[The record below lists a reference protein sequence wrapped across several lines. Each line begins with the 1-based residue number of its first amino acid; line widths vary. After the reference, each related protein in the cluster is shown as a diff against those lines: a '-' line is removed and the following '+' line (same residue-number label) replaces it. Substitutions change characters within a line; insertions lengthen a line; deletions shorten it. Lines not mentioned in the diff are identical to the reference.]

1 MQIDK
6 THLNYS
12 DEFYECVSSINNIK
26 NTIEILNSKETKRGQ
41 SKIVFEP
48 DKHYKCLQLLMQ
60 GCFTLRKINDF
71 EASKIAIYDCL
82 PLVQKFLN
90 RIQALSEQYGV
101 KDYQKYFDALNIYWD
116 IMSVGARYS
125 LHHFIEYMFHNKNKK
140 PYVPRREILA
150 SAVFYVGRAL
160 INQLQI
166 GIDFKD
172 KIVPP
177 NLVMFS
183 TFPSSGKTLVANYAC
198 AWIKCLAMIKIR
210 GGGFLRIGNEEGNV
224 NKNSQAIKDI
234 IADSTILGVFPELSE
249 LKDDRGNFK
258 PFDKDSIDE
267 WFLKEDKEEP
277 KSATF
282 RTSGSA
288 TNGIR
293 INLALVIDDPS
304 RGMVDRK
311 NVDVHQ
317 KIISSYNGDW
327 RSRFDNEEE
336 AFVFALGTRF
346 NNFDLFSFI
355 QDNAE
360 KHGLKPDKMFNNT
373 FVSLD
378 GRTVI
383 INIDCEKDDGSG
395 KSRYPHLISDR
406 TLEDKRNS
414 MSKQEYYCVY
424 RQKPIPEDGLD
435 FDYSLLK
442 TYDERYDKDQL
453 DFFAYASCDPT
464 RKTGA
469 DYLAFPIYKQIIDKE
484 DENFGEY
491 AFVDCIFVQKSV
503 KDPKT
508 FEKIINKIIDNNIK
522 KLYLE
527 INTDTSLGQRIQD
540 HLKQKNYDILVIK
553 EIFSVQ
559 KKSERIADQTSS
571 IHNHI
576 VFPREGLYP
585 KYTEMGHYMEQLS
598 MYSSSSANKHD
609 DAADSVATFSRE
621 HIDKT
626 KTENRA
632 SFSKKSL
639 R

>member
-1 MQIDK
+1 MQVNK
-6 THLNYS
+6 SHLNYS
-12 DEFYECVSSINNIK
+12 DEFYSYVTSINDIERTI
-26 NTIEILNSKETKRGQ
+26 NTMYDKERKRGTNRML
-41 SKIVFEP
+41 FDAE
-48 DKHYKCLQLLMQ
+48 KHYKCLGLLRQ
-60 GCFTLRKINDF
+60 GILALREQNDF
-71 EASKIAIYDCL
+71 EASKIAIYKCL
-82 PLVQKFLN
+82 PLVEKFLA
-90 RIQALSEQYGV
+90 RINLLSEKEGA
-101 KDYQKYFDALNIYWD
+101 KKYQKYFDAIKIYWD
-116 IMSVGARYS
+116 IVAVGARYS
-125 LHHFIEYMFHNKNKK
+125 LHYFIEYMFHNKNKK
-140 PYVPRREILA
+140 PYVSRREILA
-150 SAVFYVGRAL
+150 PAVFYVGRGL
-160 INQLQI
+160 IERLQI
-166 GIDFKD
+166 GIDFQD
-172 KIVPP
+172 GIVPP

-183 TFPSSGKTLVANYAC
+183 TFPSSGKTLVANYAM

-210 GGGFLRIGNEEGNV
+210 GGAFLRIGNEEGNV

-234 IADSTILGVFPELSE
+234 LADKTIIGVFPEMECLYDE
-249 LKDDRGNFK
+249 KGNYK

-277 KSATF
+277 KSAVF

-311 NVDVHQ
+311 NVEIHQ

-336 AFVFALGTRF
+336 SFVFALGTRF
-346 NNFDLFSFI
+346 NNFDVFSAI
-355 QDNAE
+355 QDDAE
-360 KHGLKPDKMFNNT
+360 KQGLYPDENFNYT
-373 FVSLD
+373 QKTED

-395 KSRYPHLISDR
+395 DSRFPDLISNR
-406 TLEDKRNS
+406 TLESKRNS

-424 RQKPIPEDGLD
+424 RQKPIPEEGLD

-442 TYDERYDKDQL
+442 TYDRKFLPNEL
-453 DFFAYASCDPT
+453 DYFAYASCDPT

-469 DYLAFPIYKQIIDKE
+469 DYLSFPIYKQIIDPNN
-484 DENFGEY
+484 ENFGEY
-491 AFVDCIFVQKSV
+491 AFVDCIFIQRSV

-508 FEKIINKIIDNNIK
+508 FERIINKIVDNNIK

-540 HLKQKNYDILVIK
+540 HLKSLNYDILIIK
-553 EIFSVQ
+553 EIYSVQ
-559 KKSERIADQTSS
+559 KKSEKIADQTSS

-576 VFPREGLYP
+576 VFPKEGLYP
-585 KYTEMGHYMEQLS
+585 KYTEMGSFMEQLT

-609 DAADSVATFSRE
+609 DAADSTSMFSRE

-626 KTENRA
+626 KVENRA
-632 SFSKKSL
+632 NFSRKSL

>member
-1 MQIDK
+1 MQVDK
-6 THLNYS
+6 SHLNYS
-12 DEFYECVSSINNIK
+12 DEFYSYVASI
-26 NTIEILNSKETKRGQ
+26 TEIEDAINLMYSKEKKYKNNRME
-41 SKIVFEP
+41 FDPE
-48 DKHYKCLQLLMQ
+48 KHYKCLQLLKQ
-60 GCFTLRKINDF
+60 GVLALRKQNDF
-71 EASKIAIYDCL
+71 EASKVAIYQCL
-82 PLVQKFLN
+82 PLVEKFLY
-90 RIQALSEQYGV
+90 RINELSEG
-101 KDYQKYFDALNIYWD
+101 KDGKKYSKYFDAINIYWD
-116 IMSVGARYS
+116 IVAVGARYS

-150 SAVFYVGRAL
+150 SAVFYVGRGL
-160 INQLQI
+160 IERLKI
-166 GIDFKD
+166 GIDFND
-172 KIVPP
+172 GIVPP

-210 GGGFLRIGNEEGNV
+210 GGAFLRIGNEEGNV

-234 IADSTILGVFPELSE
+234 LSDRTIMGVFPEME
-249 LKDDRGNFK
+249 GMVDEKDNFK

-277 KSATF
+277 KSAVF

-327 RSRFDNEEE
+327 RSRFDYEEE
-336 AFVFALGTRF
+336 SFVFALGTRF
-346 NNFDLFSFI
+346 NNFDVFSAI
-355 QDNAE
+355 QDQAE
-360 KHGLKPDKMFNNT
+360 KEGLYPDENFNNT
-373 FVSLD
+373 FKTED

-395 KSRYPHLISDR
+395 QSRFPHLISDR
-406 TLEDKRNS
+406 TLENKRNS

-424 RQKPIPEDGLD
+424 RQKPIPEEGLD

-442 TYDERYDKDQL
+442 TYDRKFLSSEL
-453 DFFAYASCDPT
+453 DYFAYAACDPT

-469 DYLAFPIYKQIIDKE
+469 DYLSFPIYKQIVDPNHE
-484 DENFGEY
+484 FFGKY
-491 AFVDCIFVQKSV
+491 AFVDCIFIQRSV
-503 KDPKT
+503 KDPDT
-508 FEKIINKIIDNNIK
+508 FQKIINKIVDNNIK

-527 INTDTSLGQRIQD
+527 NNTDTSLGQRIQD
-540 HLKQKNYDILVIK
+540 HLKNINYDILIIK
-553 EIFSVQ
+553 EIYSVQ

-571 IHNHI
+571 IHNNI
-576 VFPREGLYP
+576 VFPKEGLFP
-585 KYTEMGHYMEQLS
+585 KYTEMGHFMEQLT

-609 DAADSVATFSRE
+609 DAADSVSTFSRE

-632 SFSKKSL
+632 IFNRKSL
-639 R
+639 A